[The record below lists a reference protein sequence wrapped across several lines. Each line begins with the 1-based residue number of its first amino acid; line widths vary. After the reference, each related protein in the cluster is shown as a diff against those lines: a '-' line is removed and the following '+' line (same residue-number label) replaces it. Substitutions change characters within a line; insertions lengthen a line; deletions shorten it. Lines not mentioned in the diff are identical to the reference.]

1 MEAKESF
8 DNFCQQ
14 LEMEEKCKE
23 KAWNVWESVSSKI
36 VETKKS
42 NLIPWFICAIYV
54 TNCNKMFN
62 SVQEPGAAVTSFYL
76 SKLLKAGKMRMVE
89 FFYFK

>member
-14 LEMEEKCKE
+14 LEMEEECKE

-36 VETKKS
+36 VETTKVCKK
-42 NLIPWFICAIYV
+42 
-54 TNCNKMFN
+54 
-62 SVQEPGAAVTSFYL
+62 Q
-76 SKLLKAGKMRMVE
+76 KLACFQCPCR
-89 FFYFK
+89 